1 MCSPKFSIHTQQN
14 SNSLV
19 PLKSITNRLKVTILL
34 ELNCIV
40 NAYLC
45 NFHRIKLKL
54 GNANFQFTRLLTH
67 THCKKKTKLA
77 HSLTFIITSYSHVL
91 YILDFKAIFPAAKCK
106 KWVKQPPFLEN
117 TIKCC
122 VNSKFHPNS
131 PVISFFVVV
140 QCSLNCMNLPIENI
154 VSNSLEIEILFCT
167 ISVCFPPILIV
178 FLISILIVQSA
189 WDFGEK

>member
-1 MCSPKFSIHTQQN
+1 MQYAIVSLYRYFVYISFDHLLCSLKFSIHTQKN

-19 PLKSITNRLKVTILL
+19 PLKSITNRLNVTILF
-34 ELNCIV
+34 ELNSIV

-54 GNANFQFTRLLTH
+54 GNANFQFTRLLTQPR
-67 THCKKKTKLA
+67 CKKKTKLA

-91 YILDFKAIFPAAKCK
+91 YILDFKAICLAAVSKTA
-106 KWVKQPPFLEN
+106 FLEN

-122 VNSKFHPNS
+122 VNSKSHPNS
-131 PVISFFVVV
+131 PVIRFFF
-140 QCSLNCMNLPIENI
+140 QCSLNCMNCQLRTSF

-167 ISVCFPPILIV
+167 ISVFPP
-178 FLISILIVQSA
+178 SS
-189 WDFGEK
+189 